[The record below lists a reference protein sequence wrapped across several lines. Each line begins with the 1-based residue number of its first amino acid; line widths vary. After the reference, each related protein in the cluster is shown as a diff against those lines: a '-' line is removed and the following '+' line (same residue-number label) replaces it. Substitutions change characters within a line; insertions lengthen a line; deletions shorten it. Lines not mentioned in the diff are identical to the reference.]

1 MEFLRRVYEERKKY
15 FENLDLYLREIKKIV
30 QKKYPRAKI
39 YVFGSVIEG
48 KYSIGLSDI
57 DVAVVSDAFEDRD
70 EKLTFFGSLTKKF
83 FDSPFEFHVLTPE
96 QWEFFRRFAG
106 KYKEV

>member
-15 FENLDLYLREIKKIV
+15 FENLDFYLEEIKRIV
-30 QKKYPRAKI
+30 QEKYPKAKI

-57 DVAVVSDAFEDRD
+57 DVAVVSNFKSRD
-70 EKLTFFGSLTKKF
+70 ERLAVFGTLTKNF
-83 FDSPFEFHVLTPE
+83 F
-96 QWEFFRRFAG
+96 
-106 KYKEV
+106 